1 MFLGLKR
8 FKTCIS
14 HHVCDDTTRLFPKKC
29 LYCAKYL
36 QMGTLQAAKRGHQ
49 RATTKFEW
57 CKPVSIGFNFWWQ
70 WGCKT
75 KNVLK
80 PPTYVIWIYIYIK
93 MVVPSIITCDFTWE
107 VVSECKE
114 IVGTTMGTAM
124 AKTHGKKDAMIF
136 R

>member
-1 MFLGLKR
+1 
-8 FKTCIS
+8 
-14 HHVCDDTTRLFPKKC
+14 
-29 LYCAKYL
+29 
-36 QMGTLQAAKRGHQ
+36 
-49 RATTKFEW
+49 
-57 CKPVSIGFNFWWQ
+57 
-70 WGCKT
+70 
-75 KNVLK
+75 
-80 PPTYVIWIYIYIK
+80 